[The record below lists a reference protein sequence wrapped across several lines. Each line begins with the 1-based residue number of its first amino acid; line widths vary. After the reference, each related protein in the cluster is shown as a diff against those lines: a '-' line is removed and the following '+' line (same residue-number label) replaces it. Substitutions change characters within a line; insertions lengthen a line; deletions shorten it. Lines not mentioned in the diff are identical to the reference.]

1 MPGLSKREKELVS
14 IGAAV
19 GSNCI
24 PCIVFHVKTAKS
36 CGVTKAELTEA
47 IELAEKLKS
56 VPASLV
62 VNAANEEIK
71 SASAEANGY
80 TKDQHECS
88 C

>member
-1 MPGLSKREKELVS
+1 MPGLSKRERELVS

-36 CGVTKAELTEA
+36 CGVTKGELTEA

-62 VNAANEEIK
+62 INAAREEIN
-71 SASAEANGY
+71 SASPESKAY
-80 TKDQHECS
+80 SDDKSECS